1 MISKSRQLSVTE
13 PLRVPPPAFVMLNDC
28 VEELWPTVMLPK
40 LRGVVWLTLQ
50 TGDGESPFP
59 VQETSK
65 LQGVPVSIVHVL
77 GPVDWGVKRTCT
89 VTDSPAAKLYDP
101 LPDVISKSGQLS
113 LTEPLRV
120 PPPVFVI
127 LNDCVEELLPVT
139 TFPNLRVSFGETE
152 HLGLL

>member
-1 MISKSRQLSVTE
+1 MTIRIVTDSTSDI
-13 PLRVPPPAFVMLNDC
+13 PPPLA
-28 VEELWPTVMLPK
+28 EELGIKVVPVEMPSGLEAGKTTVDIG
-40 LRGVVWLTLQ
+40 GVMQ